1 MNKTQFTRKELYDL
15 VWSKP
20 LNHLAKAYNISD
32 NGLRKICKKHSI
44 PLPKM
49 GHWQKIQYGKKVE
62 VVLLPKVD
70 NEKEVQIAL
79 DERGVG
85 GKEEHI
91 LSKIARVRKDIEKA
105 CGSMLIVPEK
115 LAKPHFLIR
124 EARDN
129 FKSKK
134 KSSYTDSPQCINT
147 DWEMISISVQKENVP
162 RALRL
167 MNTFIKIANK
177 RGHDVEIKDRST
189 IIRVDGEEYNIR
201 LRERHNRVVVS
212 EIPWRST
219 ELVPNGKF
227 VFKLDNRPYKEWQ
240 DGKVGL
246 EEQLSK
252 IIAFIEIQ
260 SVEDKSQRERWRI
273 EREKADIQREI
284 ERKLKAERDWEE
296 KKVQILKGQA
306 SEWSKAKELQ
316 EFIQA
321 VETKSTNPSQNVKD
335 WLKWAKE
342 KQAQL
347 DPLSSGADVL
357 IEGYLTPPAPPKYG
371 YF

>member
-1 MNKTQFTRKELYDL
+1 MNKTQFTRKQLYDL

-20 LNHLAKAYNISD
+20 LSNLAKAYNISD
-32 NGLRKICKKHSI
+32 NGLRKICKKHNI

-79 DERGVG
+79 NERGVG
-85 GKEEHI
+85 EKEEHI
-91 LSKIARVRKDIEKA
+91 LSKIARVRKDIEKECA
-105 CGSMLIVPEK
+105 SVLTVPEK

-129 FKSKK
+129 FKLKK
-134 KSSYTDSPQCINT
+134 KYSYNGYSQCINT

-162 RALRL
+162 RALRI

-177 RGHDVEIKDRST
+177 RGHDVEIKERAT

-240 DGKVGL
+240 DGKLGL

-260 SVEDKSQRERWRI
+260 SVEDKEQRERWRI
-273 EREKADIQREI
+273 AREEAERQREI
-284 ERKLKAERDWEE
+284 ERKQQAEREWED
-296 KKVQILKGQA
+296 KKVQILIGHA
-306 SEWSKAKELQ
+306 SEWRKSKVLQ

-321 VETKSTNPSQNVKD
+321 VEAKSTNPTQNVKY

-347 DPLSSGADVL
+347 DPLSSGSESL
-357 IEGYLTPPAPPKYG
+357 IEGYLKPPELPRYG
-371 YF
+371 